1 MLNIAS
7 FTASV
12 VASVDCLILYGLVLY
27 GLVLYGLFLYS
38 LYRIRESFRH
48 PSHRLLRGS
57 VVISPLALRAAA
69 STSRH

>member
-12 VASVDCLILYGLVLY
+12 VASVDCLILY